1 MEVKKIRQE
10 LNEII
15 KNIVE
20 HSESFPANRPIPS
33 LEVSAVIS
41 KVNKMQERLAVLKY
55 LLEIHENQQKAT
67 PSQEQTPPQKEELV
81 APESTVSETNLTEQI
96 TEPEAPVIETPE
108 AIQQEEQEEQPQE
121 EQPQEKMEEKATTVV
136 EDAKTNQEI
145 AQKLSRTPIKSLKE
159 AFSLNDRYLYA
170 NELFDKNME
179 AFNNLIK
186 TIDES
191 SNMNEAHEKLITAKT
206 QYNWDEE
213 NNFYMEF
220 SILIERRFS

>member
-10 LNEII
+10 LNELI

-55 LLEIHENQQKAT
+55 LLEVQENQQKAT
-67 PSQEQTPPQKEELV
+67 PSQEPTSTQEEELV
-81 APESTVSETNLTEQI
+81 APESAVSEIIITEQVA
-96 TEPEAPVIETPE
+96 EPEAPVIETPE
-108 AIQQEEQEEQPQE
+108 ATQQEEQEKE
-121 EQPQEKMEEKATTVV
+121 PQEKMEDKVISVTEDLKA
-136 EDAKTNQEI
+136 NQEI

-191 SNMNEAHEKLITAKT
+191 SNINEAQDKLIAAKT

-213 NNFYMEF
+213 NNFYVEF
-220 SILIERRFS
+220 SILVERRFS

>member
-1 MEVKKIRQE
+1 MFNGQ
-10 LNEII
+10 L
-15 KNIVE
+15 
-20 HSESFPANRPIPS
+20 HD
-33 LEVSAVIS
+33 
-41 KVNKMQERLAVLKY
+41 
-55 LLEIHENQQKAT
+55 AT
-67 PSQEQTPPQKEELV
+67 LVPVTSSQEQTPPQKEELV
-81 APESTVSETNLTEQI
+81 APESTVSETTIPEQA

-121 EQPQEKMEEKATTVV
+121 KNEEKATTVV

-191 SNMNEAHEKLITAKT
+191 SNMSEAHEKLITAKT

-213 NNFYMEF
+213 NNLYVEF
-220 SILIERRFS
+220 SILVERRFS

>member
-55 LLEIHENQQKAT
+55 LLEVHENQQKVT
-67 PSQEQTPPQKEELV
+67 SSQEQTPPQKEELV
-81 APESTVSETNLTEQI
+81 EPESTVSETNLTEQI

-108 AIQQEEQEEQPQE
+108 TTPQE

-136 EDAKTNQEI
+136 ENAKTNQEI

-191 SNMNEAHEKLITAKT
+191 SNMSEAHEKLITAKT

-213 NNFYMEF
+213 NNLYVEF

>member
-1 MEVKKIRQE
+1 MEVNKIRQE
-10 LNEII
+10 LNELL
-15 KNIVE
+15 KNIVK

-41 KVNKMQERLAVLKY
+41 KVNKMQEQLVILKY
-55 LLEIHENQQKAT
+55 LLEVQENQQKT
-67 PSQEQTPPQKEELV
+67 TFSIEQQPSQKERLV
-81 APESTVSETNLTEQI
+81 KPESTVSETTI
-96 TEPEAPVIETPE
+96 AEPKTPTIETPQ
-108 AIQQEEQEEQPQE
+108 AIQQEEKE

-213 NNFYMEF
+213 NNLYVEF

>member
-10 LNEII
+10 LNELI

-55 LLEIHENQQKAT
+55 LLEIHENQQKII
-67 PSQEQTPPQKEELV
+67 PSQESTTTQEEELV
-81 APESTVSETNLTEQI
+81 APESVVSEITITEQVA
-96 TEPEAPVIETPE
+96 EPEAPVIEISE
-108 AIQQEEQEEQPQE
+108 IIQQEEQKE
-121 EQPQEKMEEKATTVV
+121 PQEKMGDKMIRATEDLKA
-136 EDAKTNQEI
+136 NQEI

-179 AFNNLIK
+179 AFNYLIK
-186 TIDES
+186 SID
-191 SNMNEAHEKLITAKT
+191 
-206 QYNWDEE
+206 
-213 NNFYMEF
+213 
-220 SILIERRFS
+220 

>member
-10 LNEII
+10 LNELI

-55 LLEIHENQQKAT
+55 LLEIHENQQKDT
-67 PSQEQTPPQKEELV
+67 PSQEATATQKEELV
-81 APESTVSETNLTEQI
+81 ALESVVSETKITEEV
-96 TEPEAPVIETPE
+96 TEPETPTFETSD
-108 AIQQEEQEEQPQE
+108 ATQQEVQG
-121 EQPQEKMEEKATTVV
+121 QPQEKTQEKATTVE
-136 EDAKTNQEI
+136 EDVKTNQEI

-191 SNMNEAHEKLITAKT
+191 SNINEAQEKLITAKT

-213 NNFYMEF
+213 NNFYVQF
-220 SILIERRFS
+220 TILVERRFS

>member
-1 MEVKKIRQE
+1 MDVKKIRQE

-55 LLEIHENQQKAT
+55 LLEVQENQQKAT
-67 PSQEQTPPQKEELV
+67 PSQGPTSTQEEELV
-81 APESTVSETNLTEQI
+81 APESAVSEIIITEQVA
-96 TEPEAPVIETPE
+96 EPEASVIETPE
-108 AIQQEEQEEQPQE
+108 ATQQEEQEKE
-121 EQPQEKMEEKATTVV
+121 PQEKMEDKVISATEDLKA
-136 EDAKTNQEI
+136 NQEV
-145 AQKLSRTPIKSLKE
+145 AQKLSRTPIKNLKE
-159 AFSLNDRYLYA
+159 AFSLNDRYLFA

-191 SNMNEAHEKLITAKT
+191 SNINEANEKLITAKT

-213 NNFYMEF
+213 NNFYVEF
-220 SILIERRFS
+220 SILVERRFS

>member
-10 LNEII
+10 LNELI

-55 LLEIHENQQKAT
+55 LLEVQENQQKAT
-67 PSQEQTPPQKEELV
+67 PSQEPTSTQEEELV
-81 APESTVSETNLTEQI
+81 APESAVSEIIITEQVA
-96 TEPEAPVIETPE
+96 EPEAPVIETPE
-108 AIQQEEQEEQPQE
+108 AVKEEQL
-121 EQPQEKMEEKATTVV
+121 QEKMEEKVTTVD
-136 EDAKTNQEI
+136 EDVKTNQEI

-191 SNMNEAHEKLITAKT
+191 SNMSEAHEKLITAKT

-213 NNFYMEF
+213 NNLYVEF
-220 SILIERRFS
+220 SILVERRFS

>member
-10 LNEII
+10 LNELI

-55 LLEIHENQQKAT
+55 LLEIHENQQKDT
-67 PSQEQTPPQKEELV
+67 PSQEPTATQKEELV
-81 APESTVSETNLTEQI
+81 ALESVVSETKITEEV
-96 TEPEAPVIETPE
+96 TEPETPTFETSD
-108 AIQQEEQEEQPQE
+108 ATQQEVQG
-121 EQPQEKMEEKATTVV
+121 QPQEKTQEKATTVE
-136 EDAKTNQEI
+136 EDVKTNQEI

-191 SNMNEAHEKLITAKT
+191 SNINEAQEKLITAKT

-213 NNFYMEF
+213 NNFYVEF
-220 SILIERRFS
+220 TILVERRFS

>member
-10 LNEII
+10 LNELI

-20 HSESFPANRPIPS
+20 HSESFPANRSIPS

-55 LLEIHENQQKAT
+55 LLEIQENQQKVI
-67 PSQEQTPPQKEELV
+67 PSQKSTTTQEEELV
-81 APESTVSETNLTEQI
+81 EPESTISETTITEQVA
-96 TEPEAPVIETPE
+96 EPEAPAFETPE
-108 AIQQEEQEEQPQE
+108 VP
-121 EQPQEKMEEKATTVV
+121 PQEKMEEKGTIAE
-136 EDAKTNQEI
+136 EDLKTKQEI

-191 SNMNEAHEKLITAKT
+191 SNINEAQEKLITAKT

-213 NNFYMEF
+213 NNFYVEF
-220 SILIERRFS
+220 AILVERRFS

>member
-55 LLEIHENQQKAT
+55 LLEVHENQQKIT
-67 PSQEQTPPQKEELV
+67 PSQEPTTTHEEEMV
-81 APESTVSETNLTEQI
+81 APENTASETNITEQI
-96 TEPEAPVIETPE
+96 TESAAPVIEIPE
-108 AIQQEEQEEQPQE
+108 ATQHEEQLKENV
-121 EQPQEKMEEKATTVV
+121 EEKATVV
-136 EDAKTNQEI
+136 ENVQTKQEI

-186 TIDES
+186 AIDES
-191 SNMNEAHEKLITAKT
+191 SNINEAQEKLFTAKT
-206 QYNWDEE
+206 QYNWEEE
-213 NNFYMEF
+213 NNFYLEF
-220 SILIERRFS
+220 SILVERRFS

>member
-10 LNEII
+10 LNELL
-15 KNIVE
+15 KNIVK
-20 HSESFPANRPIPS
+20 HSDSLPANRPIPS
-33 LEVSAVIS
+33 LEISAVIS
-41 KVNKMQERLAVLKY
+41 KVNKMQEQLIVLKY
-55 LLEIHENQQKAT
+55 LLEIQENKLKDVSA
-67 PSQEQTPPQKEELV
+67 QEQQSFQKEELI

-96 TEPEAPVIETPE
+96 AEPEAPAIETPE
-108 AIQQEEQEEQPQE
+108 ATQQE
-121 EQPQEKMEEKATTVV
+121 EQPQEKVEEKTTTVV
-136 EDAKTNQEI
+136 EDVKTKQEI

-191 SNMNEAHEKLITAKT
+191 SNMSEAHEKLITAKT

-213 NNFYMEF
+213 NNLYVEF
-220 SILIERRFS
+220 IILIARRFS

>member
-10 LNEII
+10 LNELI

-81 APESTVSETNLTEQI
+81 EPESTVSETNLTEQVA
-96 TEPEAPVIETPE
+96 EPEAPVIETPE
-108 AIQQEEQEEQPQE
+108 AIQQE

-136 EDAKTNQEI
+136 EDSKINQEI

-191 SNMNEAHEKLITAKT
+191 SNISEANEKLITAKN

>member
-1 MEVKKIRQE
+1 MDVKKIRQE

-41 KVNKMQERLAVLKY
+41 KVNKMQEQLAVLKY
-55 LLEIHENQQKAT
+55 LLEVHENQQKNI
-67 PSQEQTPPQKEELV
+67 PVQEQNSILTEEPI
-81 APESTVSETNLTEQI
+81 APENTFSTTNIVEQV
-96 TEPEAPVIETPE
+96 TEPEVPVFETPE
-108 AIQQEEQEEQPQE
+108 AVQEEEIEEKQQEQT
-121 EQPQEKMEEKATTVV
+121 EEKVEITVS
-136 EDAKTNQEI
+136 EDIKTKQEV

-191 SNMNEAHEKLITAKT
+191 SNINEANEKLITAKT

-213 NNFYMEF
+213 NNFYVEF
-220 SILIERRFS
+220 SILVERRFS

>member
-1 MEVKKIRQE
+1 MDVKKIRQE

-41 KVNKMQERLAVLKY
+41 KVNKMQEQLAVLKY
-55 LLEIHENQQKAT
+55 LLEVHENQQKNI
-67 PSQEQTPPQKEELV
+67 PVQEQNSILTEDPI
-81 APESTVSETNLTEQI
+81 APENTFSTTNIVEQV
-96 TEPEAPVIETPE
+96 TEPEVPAFETPE
-108 AIQQEEQEEQPQE
+108 AVQKEEIEEKQQEQA
-121 EQPQEKMEEKATTVV
+121 EEKVEITVS
-136 EDAKTNQEI
+136 EDIKTKQEV

-191 SNMNEAHEKLITAKT
+191 SNINEANEKLITAKT

-213 NNFYMEF
+213 NNFYVEF
-220 SILIERRFS
+220 SILVERRFS

>member
-55 LLEIHENQQKAT
+55 LLEVHENQQKVT
-67 PSQEQTPPQKEELV
+67 PSQEQTPPQKEEMV
-81 APESTVSETNLTEQI
+81 APENTASETNITEPVA
-96 TEPEAPVIETPE
+96 EPEAPVIEIPE
-108 AIQQEEQEEQPQE
+108 ATQQEEQLKENV
-121 EQPQEKMEEKATTVV
+121 EEKATVV
-136 EDAKTNQEI
+136 ENVQTKQEI

-186 TIDES
+186 AIDES
-191 SNMNEAHEKLITAKT
+191 SNINEAQEKLFTAKT
-206 QYNWDEE
+206 QYNWEEE
-213 NNFYMEF
+213 NNFYLEF
-220 SILIERRFS
+220 SILVERRFS

>member
-10 LNEII
+10 LNELI

-67 PSQEQTPPQKEELV
+67 PSQELTTPQEKEFV
-81 APESTVSETNLTEQI
+81 APESAVSEITITEQVA
-96 TEPEAPVIETPE
+96 EPEAPVIETTE
-108 AIQQEEQEEQPQE
+108 VTQQEEQE
-121 EQPQEKMEEKATTVV
+121 KIEEKATIVV
-136 EDAKTNQEI
+136 ENVKTKQEV

-191 SNMNEAHEKLITAKT
+191 SNINEAQEKLITAKN

-220 SILIERRFS
+220 NILVERRFS

>member
-1 MEVKKIRQE
+1 MDVKKIRQE

-55 LLEIHENQQKAT
+55 LLEVQENQQKAT
-67 PSQEQTPPQKEELV
+67 PSQEPTSTQEEELV
-81 APESTVSETNLTEQI
+81 APESAVSEIIITEQVA
-96 TEPEAPVIETPE
+96 EPEAPVIETPE
-108 AIQQEEQEEQPQE
+108 ATQQEEQEKE
-121 EQPQEKMEEKATTVV
+121 PQEKMEDKVISATEDLKA
-136 EDAKTNQEI
+136 NQEV

-191 SNMNEAHEKLITAKT
+191 SNINEANEKLITAKT

-213 NNFYMEF
+213 NNFYVEF
-220 SILIERRFS
+220 SILVERRFS

>member
-10 LNEII
+10 LNELI

-55 LLEIHENQQKAT
+55 LLEIHENQQKDT
-67 PSQEQTPPQKEELV
+67 PSQEATATQKEELV
-81 APESTVSETNLTEQI
+81 ALESVVSETKITEEV
-96 TEPEAPVIETPE
+96 TEPETPTFETSD
-108 AIQQEEQEEQPQE
+108 ATQQEVQG
-121 EQPQEKMEEKATTVV
+121 QPQEKTQEKATTVE
-136 EDAKTNQEI
+136 EDVKTNQEI

-191 SNMNEAHEKLITAKT
+191 SNINEAQEKLITAKT

-213 NNFYMEF
+213 NNFYVEF
-220 SILIERRFS
+220 TILVERRFS

>member
-10 LNEII
+10 LNELI

-55 LLEIHENQQKAT
+55 LLEIHENQQKII
-67 PSQEQTPPQKEELV
+67 PSQESTITQEEELV
-81 APESTVSETNLTEQI
+81 APESAVSEITITEQVA
-96 TEPEAPVIETPE
+96 EPEAPVIETTE
-108 AIQQEEQEEQPQE
+108 VTQQEEQE
-121 EQPQEKMEEKATTVV
+121 KIEEKATIVV
-136 EDAKTNQEI
+136 ENVKTKQEV

-191 SNMNEAHEKLITAKT
+191 SNINEAQEKLITAKN

-213 NNFYMEF
+213 NNFYVEF
-220 SILIERRFS
+220 NILVERRFS

>member
-10 LNEII
+10 LNELI

-55 LLEIHENQQKAT
+55 LLEVHENQQKVT
-67 PSQEQTPPQKEELV
+67 PSQERSSPQKEELV
-81 APESTVSETNLTEQI
+81 EPESTVSETTI
-96 TEPEAPVIETPE
+96 TEPVVESEAPE
-108 AIQQEEQEEQPQE
+108 ATPQE

-191 SNMNEAHEKLITAKT
+191 SNMSEAHEKLITAKT

-213 NNFYMEF
+213 NNLYVEF
-220 SILIERRFS
+220 SILVERRFS

>member
-10 LNEII
+10 LNELI

-55 LLEIHENQQKAT
+55 LLEVQENQQKAT
-67 PSQEQTPPQKEELV
+67 PSQEPTSTQEEELV
-81 APESTVSETNLTEQI
+81 APESAVSEIIITEQVAESE
-96 TEPEAPVIETPE
+96 TPAIETSDT
-108 AIQQEEQEEQPQE
+108 IQQEVQG
-121 EQPQEKMEEKATTVV
+121 QPQEKTEEKVTTVA

-191 SNMNEAHEKLITAKT
+191 SNMSEAHEKLITAKT

-213 NNFYMEF
+213 NNLYVEF
-220 SILIERRFS
+220 SILVERRFS